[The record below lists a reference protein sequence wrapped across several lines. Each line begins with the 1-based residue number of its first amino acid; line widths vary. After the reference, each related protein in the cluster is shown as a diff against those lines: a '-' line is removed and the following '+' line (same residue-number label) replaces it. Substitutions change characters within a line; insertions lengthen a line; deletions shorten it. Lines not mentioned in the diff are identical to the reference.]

1 MIPYFAFNYSVMKPL
16 IKNFS
21 KLLYNSFILLLAS
34 LLIPTNK
41 QHFIY

>member
-1 MIPYFAFNYSVMKPL
+1 MIPYFAFNYFVIKPL

-21 KLLYNSFILLLAS
+21 KLLYNSFILLAS

-41 QHFIY
+41 QHFFC